1 MYQNLLQFWH
11 RTEPSSRLK
20 RWLLTMK
27 LISAIL
33 FISILQVKAGVYAQ
47 KLSIKGKNMPF
58 EQVIKQIRQQSG
70 YDFFYPLDL
79 LKNSKPLNL
88 NIQEKELKNVLDQV
102 FANQPFT
109 YLLTKENKAIIILE
123 RPKSE
128 LEKIAASFKKI
139 TVSGKVVDENDK
151 PLQGANIRIK
161 GTDRLVSSAADGSF
175 ELKGVDENAIVIINY
190 IGYQSKELKASIKLG
205 TIQLTPAVNEL
216 DNVVVIGYGTVK
228 KDDLTGSVSSIKI
241 SDMNKMNVP
250 NLDVALV
257 GRAPGVHVVAAS
269 GAPGAIATIR
279 IRGTSSAVGS
289 NEPLYVIDGIPI
301 ESGNGFGNDAY
312 ANDSRIRLS
321 PLAAIN
327 PLDIERIDILKDASS
342 TAIYG
347 SRGANGVVM
356 VTTKRGKGGSK
367 PNINISYSGSGDR
380 YVDVPKMLDATQ
392 YHTVVTTAYANAGIA
407 LPANFN
413 PYPNAN
419 TDWIDLTT
427 RDALSN
433 NLLLNV
439 NGGTPNG
446 ATNYSFSGGLTTRL
460 GAMKSTDFKR
470 QTLKGNLTTKLFDK
484 LTFGTNFNLSIN
496 ESNGSGTGQ
505 FYVNAK
511 YRPDIP
517 LYDPAGRYGAAPDSV
532 NSNPVS
538 RMLQPSIIKSQ
549 NILSSFFGEL
559 QILNGLWL
567 RSTISLMLEKGTN
580 ERYTPSFD
588 VFEIRNGR
596 KGSRT
601 DVSYATNN
609 RIFDNTLS
617 YIKQLGRNYLNIVAG
632 TSFTKTRNESTTLQ
646 STGFQD
652 DYVLNNL
659 GSAASIQTYSSNG
672 GISGLSSY
680 FLRGNYNY
688 AAKYY
693 LTFTGR
699 ADHSTKFGP
708 KNRWGYFP
716 SGAVSWRI
724 SNEEFLKRINFINDL
739 RIRTSYG
746 RTGSA
751 NFSDF
756 QYATFFGTGSF
767 YNNTNGAIANTV
779 PNPNIRWEATSQ
791 LDAAVEYNLFGN
803 KLRGSIGY
811 FNKKT
816 KDMIL
821 NRSII
826 LETGGSTQFA
836 NVGDFL
842 NRGWELEI
850 GSDVVNKKDFAF
862 YTDLNLTRYRSKV
875 LALNGGSY
883 SNLRVGQSMG
893 YFTGYKFLG
902 IFQNQSEIDALNAA
916 SPTKLYQASGTRP
929 GDFKFA
935 DINGDGI
942 VNTGDI
948 DIIGKSEPDFYGG
961 WNNFVRYKNFE
972 LTAFFNFSVGNYLA
986 NYANRDLYVFSNN
999 NNNYAQKITEAWRA
1013 DNTSAILPRVVTNDP
1028 NRNARDSDYFIENAS
1043 FFKLKNLQLAYTLR
1057 DNAFLKKI
1065 LLNNI
1070 RAFLSLSEVFVITKY
1085 KGIDPEVN
1093 AAPANNF
1100 SQGIDNNVYPVV
1112 RTFTFGLT
1120 ANF

>member
-1 MYQNLLQFWH
+1 
-11 RTEPSSRLK
+11 
-20 RWLLTMK
+20 MK
-27 LISAIL
+27 LISL
-33 FISILQVKAGVYAQ
+33 FLLITIIQVKAGVYAQ
-47 KLSIKGKNMPF
+47 NVTLKGKDMAL

-70 YDFFYPLDL
+70 YDFFYSKDLIKKSKRVSINIENRTLNAALDEIF
-79 LKNSKPLNL
+79 S
-88 NIQEKELKNVLDQV
+88 
-102 FANQPFT
+102 NQPLT
-109 YLLTKENKAIIILE
+109 YTITTENKAIIIKE
-123 RPKSE
+123 KEKSV
-128 LEKIAASFKKI
+128 LDRLVDIFRTI
-139 TVSGKVVDENDK
+139 TVKGKVVDENDQ
-151 PLQGANIRIK
+151 PLQGASIRIK
-161 GTDRLVSSAADGSF
+161 GTDKVVSTSSTGEF
-175 ELKGVDENAIVIINY
+175 EISGVEENATLVINF
-190 IGYQSKELKASIKLG
+190 IGYQLKEVQAASNVG
-205 TIQLTPAVNEL
+205 TIRLQPAINDL
-216 DNVVVIGYGTVK
+216 DNVVVVGYGTVK
-228 KDDLTGSVSSIKI
+228 KDDLTGAVSSIKV
-241 SDMNKMNVP
+241 SDMNKLNVP
-250 NLDVALV
+250 NLDAALV
-257 GRAPGVHVVAAS
+257 GRAPGVHVVTS
-269 GAPGAIATIR
+269 TGAPGAIATIR
-279 IRGTSSAVGS
+279 IRGTSSAIGS

-321 PLAAIN
+321 PLASIN

-367 PNINISYSGSGDR
+367 PNISFSYSGSGDK
-380 YVDVPKMLDATQ
+380 YVEAPKMLDATQ
-392 YHTVVTTAYANAGIA
+392 YHSIVTSAYANAGVA

-413 PYPNAN
+413 PYPTAN

-427 RDALSN
+427 RSAVSN

-460 GAMKSTDFKR
+460 GAMKNTDFKR

-505 FYVNAK
+505 FYGIAK

-517 LYDPAGRYGAAPDSV
+517 LYDPTGKYGASPDSV
-532 NSNPVS
+532 NSNPVA
-538 RMLQPSIIKSQ
+538 RLLQPSIIKSQ
-549 NILSSFFGEL
+549 NIMGSFFGEL
-559 QILNGLWL
+559 QIIDGLWF
-567 RSTISLMLEKGTN
+567 RSNISLMLEKGTN

-601 DVSYATNN
+601 DVSYSTNN

-617 YIKQLGRNYLNIVAG
+617 YIKQFGKNYVNIVGG
-632 TSFTKTRNESTTLQ
+632 TSFTQTRNESTTIQ

-652 DYVLNNL
+652 DRVLNNL

-693 LTFTGR
+693 VTFTGR

-708 KNRWGYFP
+708 SNRWGYFP
-716 SGAVSWRI
+716 SGAVSWRL
-724 SNEEFLKRINFINDL
+724 SNEEFMKKISFINDL
-739 RIRTSYG
+739 RIRASYG

-779 PNPNIRWEATSQ
+779 PNPAIRWEATNQ
-791 LDAAVEYNLFGN
+791 LDAAIEYNLFSN

-816 KDMIL
+816 NDMIL
-821 NRSII
+821 NRPII
-826 LETGGSTQFA
+826 LETGGSTQYA
-836 NVGDFL
+836 NVGDFS
-842 NRGWELEI
+842 NKGWEFEI

-862 YTDLNLTRYRSKV
+862 YTDLNFTRYRSKV

-893 YFTGYKFLG
+893 YFSGYKYAG
-902 IFQNQSEIDALNAA
+902 IFQSQAEIDALNAA

-929 GDFKFA
+929 GDFKYA

-942 VNTGDI
+942 VNTADI

-961 WNNFVRYKNFE
+961 WNNFVRYRNLE

-986 NYANRDLYVFSNN
+986 NYANRDLYIFGTN
-999 NNNYAQKITEAWRA
+999 NNNYSQKIMESWRP
-1013 DNTSAILPRVVTNDP
+1013 DNTSATLPRVVTNDP
-1028 NRNARDSDYFIENAS
+1028 NRNARDSDFFIENAS

-1057 DNAFLKKI
+1057 DKDMLRRL
-1065 LLNNI
+1065 LLNNV
-1070 RAFLSLSEVFVITKY
+1070 RAFVSLSEVFVITKY

-1093 AAPANNF
+1093 AAPASNF
-1100 SQGIDNNVYPVV
+1100 SQGIDNNIYPVV

>member
-1 MYQNLLQFWH
+1 MYQNLLQIQHWISDH
-11 RTEPSSRLK
+11 PMLK
-20 RWLLTMK
+20 RCLLTMK
-27 LISAIL
+27 LISL
-33 FISILQVKAGVYAQ
+33 FLLITIVQVKAGVYAQ
-47 KLSIKGKNMPF
+47 KVTLKGKDMAL

-70 YDFFYPLDL
+70 YDFFYSLDL
-79 LKNSKPLNL
+79 IKKSKPVSV
-88 NIQEKELKNVLDQV
+88 NIQNKELDVALDEI
-102 FANQPFT
+102 FSNQPLT
-109 YLLTKENKAIIILE
+109 YTLTADNKAIIIKE
-123 RPKSE
+123 KEKSI
-128 LEKIAASFKKI
+128 LDKLVDVFRSI
-139 TVSGKVVDENDK
+139 TVKGKIVDENDR
-151 PLQGANIRIK
+151 PLQGASVRIK
-161 GTDRLVSSAADGSF
+161 GTDKLVNTSNTGEF
-175 ELKGVDENAIVIINY
+175 EINGVEENVILVINFV
-190 IGYQSKELKASIKLG
+190 GYQPKEVQASSNLG
-205 TIQLTPAVNEL
+205 TIRLQPAINDL
-216 DNVVVIGYGTVK
+216 DNVVIVGYGTVK
-228 KDDLTGSVSSIKI
+228 KDDLTGAVSSIKI
-241 SDMNKMNVP
+241 SDMNKLNVP
-250 NLDVALV
+250 NLDAALV

-269 GAPGAIATIR
+269 GAPGAVATIR

-312 ANDSRIRLS
+312 ANDYRIKLS
-321 PLAAIN
+321 PLASIN

-347 SRGANGVVM
+347 SRGANGVVI

-367 PNINISYSGSGDR
+367 PNVSFSYSGSGDK
-380 YVDVPKMLDATQ
+380 YVKEPKMLDVTQ
-392 YHTVVTTAYANAGIA
+392 YHNIVTSAYANAGLA

-427 RDALSN
+427 RSAVSN

-446 ATNYSFSGGLTTRL
+446 ATTYSFSGGLTTRL
-460 GAMKSTDFKR
+460 GAMKNTDFKR
-470 QTLKGNLTTKLFDK
+470 QTLKGNLSTKLFDK
-484 LTFGTNFNLSIN
+484 LTFGTNFNLGIN
-496 ESNGSGTGQ
+496 ESNGSATAQ
-505 FYVNAK
+505 FYGNAK

-517 LYDPAGRYGAAPDSV
+517 LYDPTGKYGASPDSV
-532 NSNPVS
+532 SSNPVA
-538 RMLQPSIIKSQ
+538 RLLQPSIIKSQ
-549 NILSSFFGEL
+549 NIMGSFFGEL
-559 QILNGLWL
+559 QLIDGLWF
-567 RSTISLMLEKGTN
+567 RSNISLMLEKGTN

-601 DVSYATNN
+601 DVSYSTNN

-617 YIKQLGRNYLNIVAG
+617 YIKQFDKNYLNIVGG
-632 TSFTKTRNESTTLQ
+632 TSFTQTRNESTTIQ

-659 GSAASIQTYSSNG
+659 GSAASIQSYGSNG

-708 KNRWGYFP
+708 DNRWGYFP
-716 SGAVSWRI
+716 SGAVSWRL
-724 SNEEFLKRINFINDL
+724 SNEKFMKKFKFINDL

-746 RTGSA
+746 KTGSA

-779 PNPNIRWEATSQ
+779 PNPFIRWEATNQ
-791 LDAAVEYNLFGN
+791 LDAAIEFNLFSN

-816 KDMIL
+816 TDLIL

-826 LETGGSTQFA
+826 LETGGSTQYA
-836 NVGDFL
+836 NIGDFL
-842 NRGWELEI
+842 NKGWEFEL
-850 GSDVVNKKDFAF
+850 GSDIINHKNFAF
-862 YTDLNLTRYRSKV
+862 YTDLNFTRYRSKV
-875 LALNGGSY
+875 LALNGGAY
-883 SNLRVGQSMG
+883 ANLRVGQSMG
-893 YFTGYKFLG
+893 YFTGYKYLG
-902 IFQNQSEIDALNAA
+902 IFQNQAEIDALNAA
-916 SPTKLYQASGTRP
+916 SPTKLYQAAGTKP

-942 VNTGDI
+942 VNTADI
-948 DIIGKSEPDFYGG
+948 DVIGKSEPDFYGG
-961 WNNFVRYKNFE
+961 WNNFVRYRNLE

-986 NYANRDLYVFSNN
+986 NYANRDLYIFGTNTSN
-999 NNNYAQKITEAWRA
+999 YSAKILEAWRP
-1013 DNTSAILPRVVTNDP
+1013 DNTSATLPRVVTNDP

-1057 DNAFLKKI
+1057 DNDVLRKL
-1065 LLNNI
+1065 LLNNV
-1070 RAFLSLSEVFVITKY
+1070 RAFVSLSEVFVITKY

-1093 AAPANNF
+1093 GAPASNF
-1100 SQGIDNNVYPVV
+1100 TQGIDNNTYPVV
-1112 RTFTFGLT
+1112 RTFSFGLT